1 MTFSANAKS
10 ELTRIA
16 LDKECCELAELSAIM
31 HTAGTISISGGAFSL
46 RIDTENPA
54 VARRI
59 FLLVKSLYGLHIKT
73 QMQTNQLKHNHIY
86 SLYIDKSIARM
97 VAQDTRLIGSEGIRF
112 GADETFISSTC
123 CRIAFVR
130 GAFLGGGSITNPERR
145 YHMEFVCSQEEFAD
159 SFLYIISELG
169 ITAKSIIRNKSHVVY
184 LKESDAI
191 VTLLT
196 MMGAHST
203 ILKIENIRVVK
214 SVRNKV
220 NRKVN
225 CETGNLSKTV
235 NASVMQQVNIAYIKA
250 HLGLEQ
256 LDDSL
261 VRVAEARLANP
272 QASLGELQDLLGAAS
287 KSGVNHKLRKLNS
300 IAEQL
305 KNDKGRRI

>member
-16 LDKECCELAELSAIM
+16 LNKECCELSELSAII

-59 FLLVKSLYGLHIKT
+59 FLLVKSLYGMHIKT
-73 QMQTNQLKHNHIY
+73 QMHTNQLKHNHIY
-86 SLYIDKSIARM
+86 SLHIDKSVARM

-112 GADETFISSTC
+112 GADETFISSRC
-123 CRIAFVR
+123 CKIAFVR
-130 GAFLGGGSITNPERR
+130 GAFLGGGSITNPEKR

-159 SFLYIISELG
+159 SLLNIIKELG
-169 ITAKSIIRNKSHVVY
+169 ICAKTILRNKSYVVY

-225 CETGNLSKTV
+225 CETGNLTKTV
-235 NASVMQQVNIAYIKA
+235 NASVRQQENILYIEEHMGFSK
-250 HLGLEQ
+250 
-256 LDDSL
+256 LDGEL
-261 VRVAEARLANP
+261 VRVAQARLSNP
-272 QASLGELQDLLGAAS
+272 PA
-287 KSGVNHKLRKLNS
+287 R
-300 IAEQL
+300 
-305 KNDKGRRI
+305 

>member
-1 MTFSANAKS
+1 MTFSANAKG

-16 LDKECCELAELSAIM
+16 LEKECCELAELSAII
-31 HTAGTISISGGAFSL
+31 HTAGSISISGGAFSL

-73 QMQTNQLKHNHIY
+73 QMQTNKLKHNHIY
-86 SLYIDKSIARM
+86 SLYIDKSIARI
-97 VAQDTRLIGSEGIRF
+97 VAQDTRLIGSEGILF
-112 GADETFISSTC
+112 GADESFINNDC
-123 CRIAFVR
+123 CKIAFVR
-130 GAFLGGGSITNPERR
+130 GAFLGGGSITNPEKH

-159 SFLYIISELG
+159 SLLNIIRELG
-169 ITAKSIIRNKSHVVY
+169 INAKSIERNKSFVVY
-184 LKESDAI
+184 IKEGNAI

-225 CETGNLSKTV
+225 CETGNLTKTV
-235 NASVMQQVNIAYIKA
+235 NASVHQMESIAYIEENM
-250 HLGLEQ
+250 GLNK

-261 VRVAEARLANP
+261 VRAAQARQQNP
-272 QASLGELQDLLGAAS
+272 QATLEELADILGAAS
-287 KSGVNHKLRKLNS
+287 RSGVNHKLRKLNA

-305 KNDKGRRI
+305 KSDKGGKV